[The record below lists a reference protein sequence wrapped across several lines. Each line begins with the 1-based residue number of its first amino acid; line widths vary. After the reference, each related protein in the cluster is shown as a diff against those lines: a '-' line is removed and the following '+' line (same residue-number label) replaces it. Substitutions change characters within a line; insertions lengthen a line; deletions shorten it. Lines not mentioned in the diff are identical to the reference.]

1 MGRHCGVSHS
11 TPRRTGKR
19 LYRANSEPAG
29 GAGAPPR
36 ACPGRALP
44 GRSESGCG
52 GASAGAD
59 VRGCSGPLFAYVDL
73 PDDATL
79 ATGESLTVTY
89 TFSVATD
96 ET

>member
-1 MGRHCGVSHS
+1 MSGPGA
-11 TPRRTGKR
+11 PRTLGKR
-19 LYRANSEPAG
+19 MRGRLGGRRCAG
-29 GAGAPPR
+29 VLGA
-36 ACPGRALP
+36 
-44 GRSESGCG
+44 
-52 GASAGAD
+52 
-59 VRGCSGPLFAYVDL
+59 LFSYVDL

>member
-1 MGRHCGVSHS
+1 MRGRLGGRRCAGV
-11 TPRRTGKR
+11 
-19 LYRANSEPAG
+19 L
-29 GAGAPPR
+29 GA
-36 ACPGRALP
+36 
-44 GRSESGCG
+44 
-52 GASAGAD
+52 
-59 VRGCSGPLFAYVDL
+59 LFSYVNL